1 MTRAEFEERARKGKQ
16 FQALFESP
24 AWKETMGEWL
34 TLETSPE
41 KNDTISTEFFSRD
54 ELARRYDELQGRKEV
69 LMSLADQMKRW
80 MMDAQLDYSV
90 VEEQGE
96 PTQ

>member
-1 MTRAEFEERARKGKQ
+1 
-16 FQALFESP
+16 
-24 AWKETMGEWL
+24 MGEWL

-96 PTQ
+96 LTQ